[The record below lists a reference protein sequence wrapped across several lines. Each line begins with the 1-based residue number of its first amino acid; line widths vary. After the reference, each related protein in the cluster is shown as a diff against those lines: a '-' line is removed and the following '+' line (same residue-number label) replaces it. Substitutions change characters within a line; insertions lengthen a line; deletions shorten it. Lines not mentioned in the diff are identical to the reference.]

1 MFSFLSSAVQSAKT
15 RRILTGAVIV
25 GSIGAET
32 GLLVLNR
39 FILAG
44 MYFACQATVATSS
57 QWSSEKLSA
66 NLKW

>member
-15 RRILTGAVIV
+15 RRLLTGAIIV

-39 FILAG
+39 FILSGA
-44 MYFACQATVATSS
+44 YFSQATVATFFAIDVR
-57 QWSSEKLSA
+57 EIER
-66 NLKW
+66 

>member
-1 MFSFLSSAVQSAKT
+1 MLSFLLSAVQSATT
-15 RRILTGAVIV
+15 RRLLTGGIIV

-39 FILAG
+39 FILSG
-44 MYFACQATVATSS
+44 MDFSTSTAEATS
-57 QWSSEKLSA
+57 WRFMSETLNA